1 MTAILV
7 FFVKIMLNML
17 QEEDLKLNFASWAI
31 VLRVLLLSISL
42 FGIDRS
48 LRSP

>member
-17 QEEDLKLNFASWAI
+17 QEEDLKLNSASWAI
-31 VLRVLLLSISL
+31 VLRV
-42 FGIDRS
+42 
-48 LRSP
+48 

>member
-7 FFVKIMLNML
+7 FFVKIMLML

-31 VLRVLLLSISL
+31 VLRV
-42 FGIDRS
+42 
-48 LRSP
+48 

>member
-17 QEEDLKLNFASWAI
+17 QKIKTELRLMGYCATGLI
-31 VLRVLLLSISL
+31 VKYFSL
-42 FGIDRS
+42 WYR
-48 LRSP
+48 

>member
-17 QEEDLKLNFASWAI
+17 QEEDLNWTSPHG
-31 VLRVLLLSISL
+31 LLSY
-42 FGIDRS
+42 G
-48 LRSP
+48 PNC